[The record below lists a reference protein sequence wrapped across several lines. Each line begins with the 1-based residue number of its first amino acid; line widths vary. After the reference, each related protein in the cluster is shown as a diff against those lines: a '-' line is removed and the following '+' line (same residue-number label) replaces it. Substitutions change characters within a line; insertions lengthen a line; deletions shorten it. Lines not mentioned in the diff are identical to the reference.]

1 MKANLKITVLFLI
14 AIFIYGCSSDTE
26 VSSVI
31 LKLTPDKV
39 QGKSGQSITATLNI
53 DAINSVEK
61 VVIFKTINLV
71 KDETFGD
78 VVVTPELVKDNEYVY
93 TFNYELSPDEVEK
106 LVGFNFHVLDKNG
119 SFAEK
124 DLTVNTVM
132 SGWQT
137 IFSRKWKLTSRMWT
151 SVTPAVE
158 DKKEC
163 EKDDV
168 YRFNQDGTYDI
179 DFGEIPCDFDGFN
192 VYDSWELSEDEKTF
206 TLVYHSIFDPS
217 NITTDVYN
225 VRMISSEKLVVWVTM
240 DLTIFGLTDKE
251 VFESTFEAIP

>member
-1 MKANLKITVLFLI
+1 MKANLKTIVLFLV
-14 AIFIYGCSSDTE
+14 AIFIYGCSSDTDI
-26 VSSVI
+26 SSVI

-53 DAINSVEK
+53 DAINGLDK
-61 VVIFKTINLV
+61 VVIYKTINLI

-93 TFNYELSPDEVEK
+93 IFDYELSPNEVEK
-106 LVGFNFHVLDKNG
+106 LVGFNFHVVDKNG
-119 SFAEK
+119 NFAEK

-137 IFSRKWKLTSRMWT
+137 IFTRKWKLDSRMWT
-151 SVTPAVE
+151 TVSPEVE
-158 DKKEC
+158 DIKNC

-168 YRFNQDGTYDI
+168 YTFNQDGTYDI
-179 DFGEIPCDFDGFN
+179 DFGALACDFDGFN

-217 NITTDVYN
+217 NITTDVYK
-225 VRMISSEKLVVWVTM
+225 VKMISSEKFVIWITM

-251 VFESTFEAIP
+251 VFESTFEALP